1 MGLAQFFRLS
11 CIECKW
17 HIKFCT
23 SKEYCRTEP
32 TSERKGYEIN
42 SKEGKFIKTL
52 HGKKYLPDHLKT
64 LKTQHLN
71 GSKLHLNRRGAPVL
85 QTPCKFLSR
94 NFNWCFE
101 ENSAKIAIASS
112 NAPQSDKES
121 TSEQNQTTNEEN
133 TNIRPKNVNKLIIA
147 HLNINSLRNKF
158 EFLIS
163 QIKDNVNVLMIS
175 ETKLK
180 KLNKKLKKNESFP
193 TN

>member
-1 MGLAQFFRLS
+1 MSLAQFFRLP

-71 GSKLHLNRRGAPVL
+71 GSKLHLNRRGLQTPVL
-85 QTPCKFLSR
+85 QTPCVSFY
-94 NFNWCFE
+94 E
-101 ENSAKIAIASS
+101 EI
-112 NAPQSDKES
+112 
-121 TSEQNQTTNEEN
+121 
-133 TNIRPKNVNKLIIA
+133 LI
-147 HLNINSLRNKF
+147 
-158 EFLIS
+158 
-163 QIKDNVNVLMIS
+163 DV
-175 ETKLK
+175 LK
-180 KLNKKLKKNESFP
+180 KIVPKLP
-193 TN
+193 